1 MNQRAIFLSPANA
14 SAQLALAELATQQKT
29 RHKAGLPAGSA
40 ALAAFSGPGS
50 GSVDLAFGWGSDPA
64 GLVPDPAGPAFGR
77 GFGPAGHRL
86 GCPAGFAAVCWDFV
100 RLPSLRSPLLSPPK

>member
-64 GLVPDPAGPAFGR
+64 GLVPDLGSAGPAFGR
-77 GFGPAGHRL
+77 GSDLADRRL
-86 GCPAGFAAVCWDFV
+86 GCPADCSSAIA
-100 RLPSLRSPLLSPPK
+100 